1 MDYLEIKDQ
10 LSSTILNLSKQ
21 LESKD
26 LAKEEYEEIKRT
38 INNYQ
43 YILELTDMNHFERG
57 QIQ

>member
-10 LSSTILNLSKQ
+10 LSTTILNLSKQ